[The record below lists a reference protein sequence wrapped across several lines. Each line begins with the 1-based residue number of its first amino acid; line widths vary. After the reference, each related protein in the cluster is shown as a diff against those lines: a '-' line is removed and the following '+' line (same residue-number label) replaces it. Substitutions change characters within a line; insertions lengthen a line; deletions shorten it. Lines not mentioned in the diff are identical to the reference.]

1 MRPSGAW
8 TLGSP
13 SCEDDD
19 APPHVV
25 DTLGVEG
32 EVGGVDAEG
41 SPSVG
46 VLTGLPCPVGVWC
59 WRALQVRPMTVS
71 RTGSITG
78 PHDRAG
84 GTKAFR
90 IRWFDHEGKRRSEY
104 VTGDRR
110 TAERRLARRLQ
121 EAEEVRVGVRSPAA
135 AAVPTL
141 EQVALR
147 ADREVLPLRQR
158 PRQQLRTLVML
169 RDWWAPLLQTPVD
182 RIRPADIRAIL
193 ATRRTAGRSPA
204 TCNRAVAA
212 LSVMLEAAREWGHCQ
227 VNPCRGIRLKEGRKA
242 PRHLAASEAR
252 RLLTAAL
259 ADTKSQAQWPL
270 LFALCIYAGLRKTEA
285 TSLRWRDLDLVQG
298 RIVVRDT
305 KSGHDRV
312 IPIHPELRA
321 WLPTDPAGPDHL
333 VLQGRA
339 RRGSATRNPESDQ
352 LVGAQK
358 ALTRALTAAGL
369 QHRSIHDLRHTF
381 ASLAVQAG
389 VDLET
394 LRAALGHSTLAQT
407 SRYVHSLGVAGAGL
421 DRITLRDP
429 KPSETE

>member
-1 MRPSGAW
+1 MRR
-8 TLGSP
+8 LGGWMRS
-13 SCEDDD
+13 SLSDE
-19 APPHVV
+19 
-25 DTLGVEG
+25 VEH
-32 EVGGVDAEG
+32 ESSLAVGGVHLDG
-41 SPSVG
+41 P
-46 VLTGLPCPVGVWC
+46 TGLGLLTRVHRPVGVRRR
-59 WRALQVRPMTVS
+59 RALQVCAMTIS

-78 PHDRAG
+78 PHDRSG
-84 GTKAFR
+84 GTKAYR
-90 IRWFDHEGKRRSEY
+90 IRWFDHAGTRQSEY

-110 TAERRLARRLQ
+110 TAERRLAKRLQ
-121 EAEEVRVGVRSPAA
+121 EAEEVRVGVRAPAV
-135 AAVPTL
+135 AVTPTL
-141 EQVALR
+141 EQVVLR
-147 ADREVLPLRQR
+147 ADREVLPLRQQ

-169 RDWWAPLLQTPVD
+169 RDWWAPLLQTPVNH
-182 RIRPADIRAIL
+182 IRPADIRAVL

-212 LSVMLEAAREWGHCQ
+212 LSVMLEASREWGHCQ

-270 LFALCIYAGLRKTEA
+270 LFALCIYAGLRKSEA
-285 TSLRWRDLDLVQG
+285 TSLTWRDLDLVQG
-298 RIVVRDT
+298 RIVIRNT

-312 IPIHPELRA
+312 IPVHAELRA
-321 WLPTDPAGPDHL
+321 WLPAEPADPDHL

-339 RRGSATRNPESDQ
+339 RRGATTKNPEVDQ
-352 LVGAQK
+352 LVGVQK
-358 ALTRALTAAGL
+358 ALTRALTAARL
-369 QHRSIHDLRHTF
+369 PHRSIHDLRHSF

-421 DRITLRDP
+421 DKITLRDP
-429 KPSETE
+429 TPSETE